1 MDAYT
6 RVDLLLEESILHCF
20 DKYKSLIVL
29 NMASD
34 IMTEIKEMLDLFM
47 EYTNDFKK
55 HIDAKYE
62 AKRKEYGAKILVTLQ
77 SREEN
82 CLIIQSLMK
91 IKSHTQLKLLKH
103 TISCF
108 KHCID
113 DYLLGL
119 SRTGHSDSDAIVIS
133 D

>member
-20 DKYKSLIVL
+20 NKYKSLIVL
-29 NMASD
+29 NMAFD
-34 IMTEIKEMLDLFM
+34 IMTEIKEMLDLFI
-47 EYTNDFKK
+47 EYTNEFKK

-62 AKRKEYGAKILVTLQ
+62 AKRKEYGAKVLAKYTLQ

-82 CLIIQSLMK
+82 CIQSLMK
-91 IKSHTQLKLLKH
+91 IKSHKQLKLLKH

-119 SRTGHSDSDAIVIS
+119 SRTGPSDSDAIVIS